1 MSFASQL
8 WKLVVI
14 EYKKAPLFTICFAH
28 VWKKGRETHATKSG
42 KSLIPVRTACAE
54 NRSVL
59 HCHTL
64 QIKLL
69 VAGLPPISCIKFKL
83 SRGSRVCNCLSS
95 VGLSFD
101 LILEIKSLWSDPILD
116 ALRIPNPNLASAMDG
131 RNRWFQIK
139 PQQTFCRLHIWNA
152 SLMKKW
158 SDKNQA
164 AWLCTLEGAESIQW
178 LRMQMLGSH
187 VDALQKVWQLILPLG
202 NYCGLQPSDFSAFI
216 TYTE

>member
-1 MSFASQL
+1 MLCACLKEGQRNPCNQVWQIFDPRAHRVCRKSFRSALSYTPDQATCSR
-8 WKLVVI
+8 I
-14 EYKKAPLFTICFAH
+14 
-28 VWKKGRETHATKSG
+28 ATK
-42 KSLIPVRTACAE
+42 
-54 NRSVL
+54 
-59 HCHTL
+59 
-64 QIKLL
+64 
-69 VAGLPPISCIKFKL
+69 SCIKFKL